1 MCRPSP
7 RAGPPPLCALSRDS
21 HSNMKRKNMRKNYDK
36 IRIAITDIAENVL
49 RRDGTR
55 AAAWAAPH
63 GRTRGAAGSPHAV
76 RFREKSKIEGQSRPR
91 EIGPDMCE
99 KKRLYVYPGRE
110 YCTAPRQDREVL
122 AIGIAMIRIGSSIV
136 VVVAEDCPTSGLQGI
151 DQSAA
156 SDGLLNLNCGRNV
169 RSHMKE
175 LSFIGRKRRVH
186 VQVIRARVGRAILRW
201 KNWISLAAHA
211 PISPSFG
218 KGIGTRRPRQWRL
231 KANVLIGWRIDWRNE
246 WLSPLQHAPRWPGEG
261 IDTRRP
267 PQRLLVAD
275 IHVGWRVDWVYDR
288 LLLRDF
294 EESFVLCTV
303 G

>member
-7 RAGPPPLCALSRDS
+7 RARPPRVCAVARF
-21 HSNMKRKNMRKNYDK
+21 HSTMKRKNYVN
-36 IRIAITDIAENVL
+36 IIADSISKRCA
-49 RRDGTR
+49 DGTRR
-55 AAAWAAPH
+55 AAAWATH
-63 GRTRGAAGSPHAV
+63 GRTRGAAGSPDAV